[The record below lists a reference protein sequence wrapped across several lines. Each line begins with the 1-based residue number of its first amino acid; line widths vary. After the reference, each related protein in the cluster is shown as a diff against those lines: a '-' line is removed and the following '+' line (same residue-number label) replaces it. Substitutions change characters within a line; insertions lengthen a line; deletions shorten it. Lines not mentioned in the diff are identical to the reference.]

1 MRRAHS
7 SALASLIGPYRR
19 RFWAALLPA
28 LLSVGLL
35 VMQSALLADL
45 FAAWLDSTANGETLQ
60 ITRLY
65 ELLPWII
72 GCLLLRPFLLLVKE
86 RILQNLSL
94 EIRHSLR
101 RRLLAAL
108 AKLGPE
114 RSRFGSDGAL
124 SMQILEQTDALDG
137 YISRFYVQRTVAV
150 ATPLVIAAAVLA
162 HSKLAAVLML
172 ATAPLVPLFMVLV
185 GSAAA
190 DKSRRQLDTLAQLGG
205 RFLDLAR
212 GMATLKRLGAVP
224 KAQAQVSASAKAYQE
239 RTMGV
244 LALAFLSG
252 AVLELF
258 ASLAIALVAVYL
270 GLGLIGI
277 LPWAQGE
284 VPVPY
289 QSALFILLLAPEFYT
304 PLRQLGNDYHAKAQ
318 ASAAAEALQPLL
330 EAAETQLRPSENAS
344 SPITPP
350 LPPLLLKDAPA
361 LKLEKLRIYG
371 KDNRIRLVETDMAVE
386 AGVRIGI
393 CGRSGVGKS
402 SLLQTLLGF
411 GDYEGRILI
420 NGEDIA
426 AYDKSSLQR
435 YTAYLAQNA
444 TLLPGSIADN
454 LKLADADADY
464 KKMRQVL
471 EAVDL
476 WHLVERLPQG
486 LDTVLGERGKGLSGG
501 QQQRLSL
508 AQMLLRDASLW
519 LLDEPAAHLDDE
531 TAAELY
537 QVLERISRGKT
548 VLLVSHDLAAV
559 PWLDRVVVLEGGS
572 RGG

>member
-1 MRRAHS
+1 MRPARP
-7 SALASLIGPYRR
+7 SALDSLVSPYRR
-19 RFWAALLPA
+19 RFWSALLPA

-35 VMQSALLADL
+35 VVQSALLADL

-60 ITRLY
+60 IARLY

-72 GCLLLRPFLLLVKE
+72 GCLLLRPFLSLVKE

-94 EIRHSLR
+94 EIRHNLR
-101 RRLLAAL
+101 QRLLAVL

-124 SMQILEQTDALDG
+124 SMQVLEQTDALDG
-137 YISRFYVQRTVAV
+137 YISRFYVQRTIAV

-172 ATAPLVPLFMVLV
+172 VTAPLVPLFMVLV

-224 KAQAQVSASAKAYQE
+224 QAQAQVSASAKAYQE

-258 ASLAIALVAVYL
+258 ASLAIALVALYL
-270 GLGLIGI
+270 GLGLIGV

-289 QSALFILLLAPEFYT
+289 QSALFILLLAPEFYA

-318 ASAAAEALQPLL
+318 ASVAAEALQPLL
-330 EAAETQLRPSENAS
+330 DAVEPEFKPSENKS
-344 SPITPP
+344 LPIA
-350 LPPLLLKDAPA
+350 PLLLNGSPA

-371 KDNRIRLVETDMAVE
+371 KDNRIRLDETDMAVE

-393 CGRSGVGKS
+393 GGRSGVGKS

-435 YTAYLAQNA
+435 YTAYLAQSA

-464 KKMRQVL
+464 TKMRQVL

-508 AQMLLRDASLW
+508 AQMLLRDAPLW
-519 LLDEPAAHLDDE
+519 LLDEPAAHLDEE
-531 TAAELY
+531 TAASLY

-559 PWLDRVVVLEGGS
+559 PWLDTVVVLEGGS
-572 RGG
+572 RGR

>member
-7 SALASLIGPYRR
+7 SALDSLISPYRR
-19 RFWAALLPA
+19 RFGAALLPA

-35 VMQSALLADL
+35 VVQSALLADL
-45 FAAWLDSTANGETLQ
+45 FAAWLDSTANRETLQ
-60 ITRLY
+60 IARLY

-101 RRLLAAL
+101 RQLLAAL

-124 SMQILEQTDALDG
+124 SMQVLEQTDALDG
-137 YISRFYVQRTVAV
+137 YISRFYVQRTIAV
-150 ATPLVIAAAVLA
+150 ATPLVIAAAVFT

-172 ATAPLVPLFMVLV
+172 VTAPLVPLFMILV

-224 KAQAQVSASAKAYQE
+224 QAQAQVSASAKAYQE

-270 GLGLIGI
+270 GLGLIGV

-289 QSALFILLLAPEFYT
+289 QSALFILLLAPEFYA

-344 SPITPP
+344 SPITL
-350 LPPLLLKDAPA
+350 LPPLLLNSPPA

-371 KDNRIRLVETDMAVE
+371 KGNRIRLAETDMAVE

-464 KKMRQVL
+464 TKMRQVL

-508 AQMLLRDASLW
+508 AQMLLRDAPLW

-531 TAAELY
+531 TAAALY